1 MFHKFSEFGGR
12 LSYFLG
18 IGPRAGKVISA
29 ADDPNKIVIA
39 VADAMTAL
47 NAAYVKC
54 MIIRIN
60 ISDLIIQY
68 QEMADRIKGGLEEV
82 GYASYA
88 GGSPDATKAE
98 APEMMLPQS
107 TCSLKRCSSDLVIAA
122 NEKRSHLDTACHGAW
137 VKLGRRN
144 PCDSLDLHDPLTWR
158 GGFVEEIVAELL
170 RIVEQY
176 RRDALVALG
185 TTGSPTAVRAEQSVG
200 PLKKRK

>member
-18 IGPRAGKVISA
+18 IGPVRTALQRAGKVISA

-107 TCSLKRCSSDLVIAA
+107 TCSLKR
-122 NEKRSHLDTACHGAW
+122 
-137 VKLGRRN
+137 
-144 PCDSLDLHDPLTWR
+144 
-158 GGFVEEIVAELL
+158 
-170 RIVEQY
+170 
-176 RRDALVALG
+176 
-185 TTGSPTAVRAEQSVG
+185 
-200 PLKKRK
+200 